1 MPSVIVGPK
10 DSLETAVR
18 RLKRSTEKNQLV
30 TDVRRHEYYEKPAQR
45 RKRKKLAAIKRAQKQ
60 VLRAMPS
67 RERNKP
73 RDTKTREGGRP
84 RDRDSRDSR

>member
-1 MPSVIVGPK
+1 MPSVVVGPK

-60 VLRAMPS
+60 TQRSMPS
-67 RERNKP
+67 RDRGKP
-73 RDTKTREGGRP
+73 KVREKTRESRH
-84 RDRDSRDSR
+84 RD